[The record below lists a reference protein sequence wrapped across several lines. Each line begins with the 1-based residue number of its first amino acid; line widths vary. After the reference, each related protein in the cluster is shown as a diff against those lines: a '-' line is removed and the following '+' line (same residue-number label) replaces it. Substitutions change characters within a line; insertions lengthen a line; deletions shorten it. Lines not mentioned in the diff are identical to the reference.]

1 VVQSILLWQN
11 IEIFSPV
18 VLNRRPHIP
27 SGASINFHWEMS
39 PYTHSTTTWK
49 ALER

>member
-1 VVQSILLWQN
+1 
-11 IEIFSPV
+11 
-18 VLNRRPHIP
+18 
-27 SGASINFHWEMS
+27 MS